1 MQQTQRTV
9 TKIVPNII
17 VMQETKKIRIAA
29 YCRVS
34 TDSSDQEHSFAAQVK
49 YYTEMIEK
57 LDDADLVDIYADEGI
72 SGRGTAKRE
81 DFKRLIADCKKGK
94 IDRIITKSVSR
105 FARNTVDCLETVRML
120 SKLGVTVCFEKEHID
135 TANMTSE
142 VILALS
148 GTQAQDESIS
158 HGNNMRWSYTNAM
171 KSGDFLGTIAAYG
184 YTLINRGMVIINEEE
199 AQVVRL
205 IKDLYL
211 SGMGLQKIAKH
222 LNAKGL
228 MRRYGKPWNATAVK
242 YVLTNERYIG
252 DALLQKSITISEYP
266 PKRIIN
272 DGSQPQY
279 YVENC
284 LPAIFTRE
292 ERDAILALMAQ
303 RQTKWKKTGGHPLS
317 KLLRC
322 SECGH
327 SYRRIVTPNDILW
340 RCAYRNNGK
349 TTCTIYTVR
358 EEDVCWAFI
367 TAINKLRAGRDNIL
381 IPMIER
387 LEAMQ
392 SKVNGTTVKIGT
404 IDKEIA
410 VLSRQSLVIAE
421 LLNQGIL
428 ESSDFAAQNN
438 ELSQKIFNLRCK
450 RRELLAINEAD
461 DMLNALREL
470 ADMLEDME
478 TEMSDYDED
487 IVRAIIK
494 NATVVSDTELKI
506 HLHGGMT
513 VTEYLP
519 QYYSRRCKHQ

>member
-57 LDDADLVDIYADEGI
+57 LDDAVLVDIYADEGI

-135 TANMTSE
+135 TAHMPSE

-158 HGNNMRWSYTNAM
+158 HGSNMRWSYTNAM
-171 KSGDFLGTIAAYG
+171 KSGNFLGTIAAYG
-184 YTLINRGMVIINEEE
+184 YTLINRGTVIINEEE
-199 AQVVRL
+199 ARVVRL

-292 ERDAILALMAQ
+292 ERNAILALMTQ
-303 RQTKWKKTGGHPLS
+303 RQIKWKKTGGHPLS

-358 EEDVCWAFI
+358 EEDVCRAFI

-392 SKVNGTTVKIGT
+392 SKVNGTTAKIST

-428 ESSDFAAQNN
+428 APSDFAAQNN
-438 ELSQKIFNLRCK
+438 KLSQKLLHLRNE
-450 RRELLAINEAD
+450 RRELLTINETD

-478 TEMSDYDED
+478 TEMTDYDED
-487 IVRAIIK
+487 IIRAIIK

-506 HLHGGMT
+506 HLQGGLT

-519 QYYSRRCKHQ
+519 QYYTRRCKHQ